1 MMQLLFTVH
10 ISSFAQ
16 MRSLGEDINHS
27 LIYSLGSVGKVLMSL
42 DKREWTA
49 LNTLVFPQV
58 MQAAMPRCR
67 GLKCARMA
75 GGCSTDR
82 RKLRISSPVQM
93 LEKFA
98 WFGCSWKTRERY
110 AEWWG
115 TEEPTLVQ
123 RFEVG
128 KMYYC
133 FGEKS
138 FMPAKNKF
146 DQKYS
151 KIAI

>member
-16 MRSLGEDINHS
+16 MSSLGEDINHS

-42 DKREWTA
+42 DRRVWTA

-98 WFGCSWKTRERY
+98 WLGCSWKTEKDMLND
-110 AEWWG
+110 EVQKN
-115 TEEPTLVQ
+115 PTLAQ

-128 KMYYC
+128 KMHYS
-133 FGEKS
+133 FGETS
-138 FMPAKNKF
+138 LMLAKNLIW
-146 DQKYS
+146 S
-151 KIAI
+151 KV